1 MVSQA
6 KWHRSENIM
15 SAAQTSL
22 AAMNKDI
29 NILLRSATQADA
41 DAVSDVYLASRK
53 AHVAFAPLA
62 HTDAQVRQWIADLLL
77 PTDGVTLAMNGTQV
91 VGMMATSQEGDY
103 GWIDHLYVAPAFVGA
118 GIGARLLAQAKTGL
132 GPPLRLYTFQA
143 NAGARR
149 FYERHGF
156 EAIAFSDGQDN
167 EEKCP
172 DMLYQWML
180 DKQRRN

>member
-1 MVSQA
+1 MSVAETS
-6 KWHRSENIM
+6 
-15 SAAQTSL
+15 SAA
-22 AAMNKDI
+22 MDKNI
-29 NILLRSATQADA
+29 NILLRPATQADA

-62 HTDAQVRQWIADLLL
+62 HTDMQVREWIAGLLI
-77 PTDGVTLAMNGTQV
+77 PRGAVTLALSGAQTG
-91 VGMMATSQEGDY
+91 GMMATSQQEGH

-118 GIGARLLAQAKTGL
+118 GIGARLLAHAKANL
-132 GPPLRLYTFQA
+132 GSPLRLYTFQA

-172 DMLYQWML
+172 DVLYQWGA
-180 DKQRRN
+180 